1 MEIGEGKTMK
11 CEICGES
18 SATVHLTEISNNQK
32 KEVHLC
38 ETCAQEKGV
47 AIHSQVKNL
56 SLPEFFTQLTETPAS
71 VEKKPDVP
79 QTCQVCG
86 VDYQEF
92 RATGKFGCSSDY
104 RVFRK
109 ELEYLLDKVHGAV
122 QHRGK
127 MPIRIGLEM
136 SKRRQIDELKK
147 ELRTAVDSEEYE
159 QAANIRDR
167 IHMLERG

>member
-1 MEIGEGKTMK
+1 MK
-11 CEICGES
+11 CEICREAV
-18 SATVHLTEISNNQK
+18 ATVHLTEISNNQK

-47 AIHSQVKNL
+47 AIHSHVKNL
-56 SLPEFFTQLTETPAS
+56 SLPEFFGQLSDAPTSAKPAAG
-71 VEKKPDVP
+71 
-79 QTCQVCG
+79 TVCP
-86 VDYQEF
+86 VCKIDYQEF
-92 RATGKFGCSSDY
+92 RASGKFGCASDY

-109 ELEYLLDKVHGAV
+109 ELDYLLDKVHGAV

-127 MPIRIGLEM
+127 MPMRVGMEM
-136 SKRRQIDELKK
+136 SRRRQIDELKK
-147 ELRTAVDSEEYE
+147 ELRTAVDSEQYE